1 MSDEN
6 KPLIFEVS
14 QNNFEDL
21 VVHNSSHLPVLVEF
35 MGIWS
40 EPCIK
45 TEYALSDLAKEFP
58 GGFVFAKVDI
68 D

>member
-1 MSDEN
+1 MSHKK

-21 VVHNSSHLPVLVEF
+21 VMHNSSHLPVLIEF

-40 EPCIK
+40 ELK
-45 TEYALSDLAKEFP
+45 VFDLVGIHF
-58 GGFVFAKVDI
+58 F
-68 D
+68 